1 MQSAWLKYNG
11 HSELIVVFGGWAL
24 GPEMFRHLSGPEDV
38 LFVDD
43 YRDLDG
49 LPNFST
55 YQNRTAVAFSFG
67 VAAIAHLDSAA
78 RDQFDRTVAINGSPI
93 PVDRRMGIPPVVY
106 QKTLEGLSHDSFQ
119 SFAALCYG
127 EDQPDTPIDV
137 AARAE
142 ELEAVRN
149 RGAADCPTFDRVWI
163 SQKDRIFPPANLAR
177 AFGGQEDVIRSIDAP
192 HVPFSAWDS
201 WQEIIA

>member
-1 MQSAWLKYNG
+1 MESVWLKHNG
-11 HSELIVVFGGWAL
+11 HSDLIVVFGGWAL
-24 GPEMFRHLSGPEDV
+24 GSEMFGHLSGPQDV

-49 LPNFST
+49 LPDLAA
-55 YQNRTAVAFSFG
+55 YQNRAAVAYSFG
-67 VAAIAHLDSAA
+67 VSAFAHLGPAERA
-78 RDQFDRTVAINGSPI
+78 QFDRTVAINGSPS

-106 QKTLEGLSHDSFQ
+106 QKTLNGMSQENFQ

-127 EDQPDTPIDV
+127 EKQPDIAIDV
-137 AARAE
+137 AARTE
-142 ELEAVRN
+142 ELADVQQ
-149 RGAADCPTFDRVWI
+149 RGPAACPTFDRIWI

-201 WQEIIA
+201 WQEVIA